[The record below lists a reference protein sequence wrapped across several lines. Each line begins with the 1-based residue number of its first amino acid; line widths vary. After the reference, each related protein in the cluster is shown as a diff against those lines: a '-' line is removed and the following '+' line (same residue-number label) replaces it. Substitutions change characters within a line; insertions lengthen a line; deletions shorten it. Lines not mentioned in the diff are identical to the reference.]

1 MQYNSKLTPKSG
13 AVQELTTRL
22 RPNALAHAKGSL
34 RQAGEVPGLMSRAE
48 PRSSRHNRRLTPRS
62 GEVQE
67 IDAKSGEVQEADA
80 EGEEVQEADDEE
92 WGSATATG
100 GEAGEC
106 RKAVERGEQP
116 PEQPT

>member
-1 MQYNSKLTPKSG
+1 
-13 AVQELTTRL
+13 
-22 RPNALAHAKGSL
+22 
-34 RQAGEVPGLMSRAE
+34 MSRAE

-67 IDAKSGEVQEADA
+67 ADA
-80 EGEEVQEADDEE
+80 EGEEVEEADNEE

-106 RKAVERGEQP
+106 RKAVERGEEP